1 MMKAYNAVAVFS
13 PDGKSVL
20 MCRRRADPYKGLLN
34 FVGGKIE
41 PGESGEKAAYR
52 ELFEETGIA
61 SEQIEL
67 KHVMDFTYLCDGFLL
82 EIWTGRLKEDVPLV
96 EEKNPLLW
104 VGVEENRE
112 AFFDGTRFAGDGNIG
127 HIINKILIHKKEIL
141 GF

>member
-1 MMKAYNAVAVFS
+1 
-13 PDGKSVL
+13 
-20 MCRRRADPYKGLLN
+20 
-34 FVGGKIE
+34 
-41 PGESGEKAAYR
+41 
-52 ELFEETGIA
+52 
-61 SEQIEL
+61 
-67 KHVMDFTYLCDGFLL
+67 MDFTYLYDGFLL